1 LAKTA
6 AQWAVANSP
15 YPRHQQNLM
24 RQMAEELLLSGQR
37 VMPQKMLDAEYNFKF
52 KQLANALNEIVID

>member
-1 LAKTA
+1 
-6 AQWAVANSP
+6 
-15 YPRHQQNLM
+15 M

-52 KQLANALNEIVID
+52 KQLANALNEIVIDWKSNDKLC